1 MPVLRSGNYR
11 ALGFDRPAKPGAQNS
26 NAAPSAPVESFGHS
40 GFTGTYTWVD
50 PVNNL
55 VYVFLSNR
63 VNPTRENNKLS
74 KLNTRTGVLQVV
86 YDAMGKSKEKQ
97 PAEASVN

>member
-1 MPVLRSGNYR
+1 M
-11 ALGFDRPAKPGAQNS
+11 
-26 NAAPSAPVESFGHS
+26 
-40 GFTGTYTWVD
+40 
-50 PVNNL
+50 NNL